1 MKRIVNISLVI
12 VIFLLFA
19 GLTSVIAQEPPH
31 PPAEH
36 GLLDDN
42 GPGNGTCNAPLNG
55 GVSVLITLGIA
66 YGYMK
71 MRSISNKKTT

>member
-1 MKRIVNISLVI
+1 MKRIVNISLVFAI
-12 VIFLLFA
+12 LLLFA
-19 GLTSVIAQEPPH
+19 GLSSALAQEPPH

-42 GPGNGTCNAPLNG
+42 QPGNGTCNAPLNG
-55 GVSVLITLGIA
+55 GVSVLLTLGIA

-71 MRSISNKKTT
+71 MRGYSKKKSN

>member
-19 GLTSVIAQEPPH
+19 GLTTLMAQAPPH

-36 GLLDDN
+36 GLLDNND
-42 GPGNGTCNAPLNG
+42 PGNGTCNAPLNG
-55 GVSVLITLGIA
+55 GVSILITFGIA

-71 MRSISNKKTT
+71 MRNFSHKKST

>member
-36 GLLDDN
+36 GLLDNND
-42 GPGNGTCNAPLNG
+42 PGNGTCNAPLNG
-55 GVSVLITLGIA
+55 GVSILITFGIA

-71 MRSISNKKTT
+71 MRNFSHKKST